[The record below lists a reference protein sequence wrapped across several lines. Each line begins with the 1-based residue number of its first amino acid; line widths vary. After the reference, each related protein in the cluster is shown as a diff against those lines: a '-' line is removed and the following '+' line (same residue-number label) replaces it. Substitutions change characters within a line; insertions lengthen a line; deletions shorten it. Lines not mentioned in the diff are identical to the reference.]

1 VICTTIPPCCLIAR
15 QTLRWSVCVLQVAAS
30 SWVAI
35 CGWLA
40 KLCFSTAH
48 FRKSN
53 TTVGQDMQLQ
63 GLGSVCSK
71 DSLAMLADG
80 FPCLLLVASTLHQ
93 ILVHVAR
100 FVSSLMRWQRGAHV
114 LGKTNP
120 TSISGLRAGCLLE
133 CSWRCFWRVL
143 DITTQ
148 ACVYIEEWRLYGLQF
163 LHL

>member
-1 VICTTIPPCCLIAR
+1 MRSQVSQKQWLDNTTTRSAQAIRTTIPPCCLIAR

-30 SWVAI
+30 SWV
-35 CGWLA
+35 
-40 KLCFSTAH
+40 CFSTAH

-53 TTVGQDMQLQ
+53 TTVEQDMQLQ

-71 DSLAMLADG
+71 DSLALLADG
-80 FPCLLLVASTLHQ
+80 FPCLSLVASTLHQ

-120 TSISGLRAGCLLE
+120 TSISGLRAVCWSVTGVV
-133 CSWRCFWRVL
+133 SGVS
-143 DITTQ
+143 
-148 ACVYIEEWRLYGLQF
+148 
-163 LHL
+163 